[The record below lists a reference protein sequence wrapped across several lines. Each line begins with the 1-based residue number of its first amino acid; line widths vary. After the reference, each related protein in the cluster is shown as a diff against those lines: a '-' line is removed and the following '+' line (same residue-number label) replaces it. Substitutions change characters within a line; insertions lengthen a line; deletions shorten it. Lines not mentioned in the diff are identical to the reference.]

1 MAPWYRH
8 ARATHGGKLL
18 LSCSFYNRASNTPDT
33 RKMNRSTKL
42 FIVGTAL
49 SLPSWFISP
58 SILPSALQIVWV
70 GGILL
75 CACAGAVYWFLE
87 QR

>member
-1 MAPWYRH
+1 MQ
-8 ARATHGGKLL
+8 LL
-18 LSCSFYNRASNTPDT
+18 QSHLQHPEYE
-33 RKMNRSTKL
+33 KMNRSTKM
-42 FIVGTAL
+42 FIIGTSL

-58 SILPSALQIVWV
+58 SILPSELQIVWV

>member
-1 MAPWYRH
+1 
-8 ARATHGGKLL
+8 
-18 LSCSFYNRASNTPDT
+18 
-33 RKMNRSTKL
+33 MNRSTKL

-49 SLPSWFISP
+49 SLPAWFISP
-58 SILPSALQIVWV
+58 SILPSELQMAWV

-75 CACAGAVYWFLE
+75 CACAGAVYWFME

>member
-1 MAPWYRH
+1 MVA
-8 ARATHGGKLL
+8 ARCG
-18 LSCSFYNRASNTPDT
+18 FYNQPRNTPNT

-42 FIVGTAL
+42 FTVGTAL
-49 SLPSWFISP
+49 SLPAWFISP
-58 SILPSALQIVWV
+58 SILPSALQIAWV

-75 CACAGAVYWFLE
+75 CACAGTVYWFIE